1 MVLQQCRNYLYEA
14 HLGSIHSSIY
24 ERWWWGCLGC
34 LGATK
39 ASETYVTVESRAS
52 SCRSVVRFHVL
63 RVVVHVAHARFAAN
77 HIARRRVTF
86 IRRCRPV
93 IVHERISFRSV
104 IFQKKNDGHVSLK
117 LVLYYALLAIGQSQT
132 TAATYCNSDI
142 YICIFETDTDNRV
155 NGL

>member
-104 IFQKKNDGHVSLK
+104 IFQKKK
-117 LVLYYALLAIGQSQT
+117 RWTCIIETCTVLCTARHWAIADYCSNLL
-132 TAATYCNSDI
+132 
-142 YICIFETDTDNRV
+142 
-155 NGL
+155 